1 MLMRWRALVPMP
13 SYHPISD
20 ADPGTTFGNHRAN
33 FPRHPGA
40 SPGMVFAV
48 QLLELTPRAA
58 TRSLSLF
65 ALQARGHRFSSPVPT
80 RWLTSRRSINGP
92 RGAAAS
98 TPMPL
103 ILPPFRPRVR
113 AEAPAPRCSPA
124 SNLLVGDTAGVD
136 SGGRGFPE

>member
-1 MLMRWRALVPMP
+1 MRWRALVPMP

-58 TRSLSLF
+58 TRSLSQF
-65 ALQARGHRFSSPVPT
+65 ALQARGHWFEPSCAHQVFAA
-80 RWLTSRRSINGP
+80 RW
-92 RGAAAS
+92 
-98 TPMPL
+98 
-103 ILPPFRPRVR
+103 PF
-113 AEAPAPRCSPA
+113 
-124 SNLLVGDTAGVD
+124 
-136 SGGRGFPE
+136 